1 MSNNINDMIW
11 EEIWE
16 EITQCELSLDDTHM
30 ARVDDIALLNELHQD
45 DDRDKILNI
54 IAEEMMEERNVWKH

>member
-30 ARVDDIALLNELHQD
+30 ARVDDIALLNGLHQD

-54 IAEEMMEERNVWKH
+54 IAEEMMEERNV